1 MKKIFLLLLLLSGC
15 MSAPP
20 KSFQVDPDT
29 DVYSVRVE
37 SVEVVP
43 MTTHFDALPHV
54 ENQMPTSPEEAIK
67 EWAENHLK
75 PTMEKNQNLRIV
87 VKKAEM
93 LKTDLPSEGL
103 FTLNEEN
110 YTLNYQMEVE
120 LYQQDVVL
128 QTIPVEGKG
137 FITIKKRSSLAA
149 KEKGW
154 AWLIQKML
162 IHLKIKM
169 QTDLKDVFVK

>member
-1 MKKIFLLLLLLSGC
+1 MKKIGLILLLLSGC
-15 MSAPP
+15 MTAPQ

-29 DVYSVRVE
+29 DVYSVRAE
-37 SVEVVP
+37 SIEVVP
-43 MTTHFDALPHV
+43 MTTHFDALPHI

-67 EWAENHLK
+67 EWAEMHLK
-75 PTMEKNQNLRIV
+75 ADSETPQKLQIV
-87 VKKAEM
+87 VKRAEM

-110 YTLNYQMEVE
+110 YTLNYKIEVQVRHQE
-120 LYQQDVVL
+120 NVL

-137 FITIKKRSSLAA
+137 FITLKKRASLAS

-162 IHLKIKM
+162 IHLKTKM
-169 QTDLKDVFVK
+169 QTDLNDVFME